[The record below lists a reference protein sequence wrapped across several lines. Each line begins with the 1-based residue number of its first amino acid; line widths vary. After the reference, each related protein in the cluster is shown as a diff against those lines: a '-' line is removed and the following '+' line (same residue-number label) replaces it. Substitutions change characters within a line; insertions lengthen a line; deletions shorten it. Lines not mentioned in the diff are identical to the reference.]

1 MHMEYGMVMRG
12 RSIHIL
18 DSRPKSLHVHQ
29 RNTNNALKKERKKYR
44 QKEIKERKNERKK
57 ERKKRKNPRLTLTYQ
72 ERYSAVAP
80 QYNQQTKG
88 RSVQQT
94 SHVNRE
100 TCNVYND
107 YYPLIDSTKTD
118 TLLPTGKRYTPWNF
132 ALRFLLSH
140 CRSLGDL
147 FRLSTTVLVSL
158 ISRSVSRSVFLQ
170 ISIYC

>member
-1 MHMEYGMVMRG
+1 M
-12 RSIHIL
+12 
-18 DSRPKSLHVHQ
+18 K
-29 RNTNNALKKERKKYR
+29 
-44 QKEIKERKNERKK
+44 ERKK

-170 ISIYC
+170 ISIYCWYVHLKWTPFFFTKRFYKYDAKYLVKQHLDRHKKPKKGEHIFR